1 MFTGQV
7 RHSTLEA
14 HMNTANT
21 NMIMPM
27 KQLIFSPIQEISSIE
42 SSDSFR
48 FVTESQ
54 SKKVLTRKP
63 TMKKRAPPNQTTKI
77 QHPKATVELEKSLLL
92 QSIFSA
98 RKENLILGS
107 SLISPHCWKIYFWN
121 GVKGITQFLK
131 RKSHLTKNQP
141 RTFISTLK
149 HFILF
154 KQPFLLLT
162 NPKLIPLLP
171 NSPWLRRRA

>member
-92 QSIFSA
+92 
-98 RKENLILGS
+98 
-107 SLISPHCWKIYFWN
+107 
-121 GVKGITQFLK
+121 
-131 RKSHLTKNQP
+131 
-141 RTFISTLK
+141 
-149 HFILF
+149 
-154 KQPFLLLT
+154 
-162 NPKLIPLLP
+162 
-171 NSPWLRRRA
+171 